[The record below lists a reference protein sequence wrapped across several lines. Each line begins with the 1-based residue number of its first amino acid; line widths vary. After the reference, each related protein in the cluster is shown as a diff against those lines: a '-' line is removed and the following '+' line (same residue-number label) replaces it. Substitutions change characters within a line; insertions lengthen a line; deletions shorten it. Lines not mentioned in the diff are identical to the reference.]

1 MFRCSNLHGFWEG
14 PAVQVP
20 TSDVAVLQETLKSVV
35 IDGECTVSD
44 FPESAWPS
52 VHADFVRLQAQ
63 VFLSEVPFTE
73 DKGVKH
79 VPYINV
85 NDDGTSSILVGKV
98 GEAIHP
104 MNGVT
109 DDGATDP
116 HWITELYVTDQDGNI
131 VAMKSLDPTGV
142 TEATWTFETPE
153 GASTLQAYSWCNIHG
168 LYVGPIVEVTTTKE
182 ATTDASV
189 GKPVTAMDGKNSG
202 TIAVVSFII
211 GSVVTLVA
219 LQM

>member
-1 MFRCSNLHGFWEG
+1 M
-14 PAVQVP
+14 P
-20 TSDVAVLQETLKSVV
+20 TSDVVLQETLKSVV
-35 IDGECTVSD
+35 IDNGECTVSD

-63 VFLSEVPFTE
+63 VFLSKEPFTE

-79 VPYINV
+79 VPYITV

-116 HWITELYVTDQDGNI
+116 HWITELYVTDQDGKI

-142 TEATWTFETPE
+142 TEATWTFETLRVQPLCKLIR
-153 GASTLQAYSWCNIHG
+153 GAIFMVSMLDLLWRSPQPKTL
-168 LYVGPIVEVTTTKE
+168 LP
-182 ATTDASV
+182 
-189 GKPVTAMDGKNSG
+189 MLL
-202 TIAVVSFII
+202 
-211 GSVVTLVA
+211 LVN
-219 LQM
+219 Q

>member
-1 MFRCSNLHGFWEG
+1 MP
-14 PAVQVP
+14 PA
-20 TSDVAVLQETLKSVV
+20 SDVAVLQETLKSVV
-35 IDGECTVSD
+35 IDESECTVSD

-63 VFLSEVPFTE
+63 VFLSEEPFTE

-79 VPYINV
+79 VPYITIKE
-85 NDDGTSSILVGKV
+85 DGTSSILVGKV

-109 DDGATDP
+109 DDGSTDP
-116 HWITELYVTDQDGNI
+116 HWITELYVTDQDGKI

-142 TEATWTFETPE
+142 TEATWTFQTPE
-153 GASTLQAYSWCNIHG
+153 GATTLQAYSWCNIHG
-168 LYVGPIVEVTTTKE
+168 LYVGPIVEVATTKE

-189 GKPVTAMDGKNSG
+189 GEPVTAMDGKNSG

-211 GSVVTLVA
+211 ASVVTLVA

>member
-1 MFRCSNLHGFWEG
+1 MHGFWEG

-20 TSDVAVLQETLKSVV
+20 TSDVMLQETLKSAL
-35 IDGECTVSD
+35 IDDGECAVSD

-52 VHADFVRLQAQ
+52 VHADFLRLQAQ
-63 VFLSEVPFTE
+63 VFLSEEPFTE

-79 VPYINV
+79 VPYISV
-85 NDDGTSSILVGKV
+85 NEDGTSSILVGKV

-109 DDGATDP
+109 DDGESDP
-116 HWITELYVTDQDGNI
+116 HWITELYVTDQDGKI

-153 GASTLQAYSWCNIHG
+153 GATTLQAYSWCNIHG
-168 LYVGPIVEVTTTKE
+168 LYVGPTVEVATTKE
-182 ATTDASV
+182 ATTDTASV
-189 GKPVTAMDGKNSG
+189 GEPVTAMDGKNSG
-202 TIAVVSFII
+202 TVAVVSAII
-211 GSVVTLVA
+211 ASVVTLVA

>member
-1 MFRCSNLHGFWEG
+1 M
-14 PAVQVP
+14 P
-20 TSDVAVLQETLKSVV
+20 TSDVMLQETLKSAL
-35 IDGECTVSD
+35 IDDGECAVSD

-52 VHADFVRLQAQ
+52 VHADFLRLQAQ
-63 VFLSEVPFTE
+63 VFLSEEPFTE

-79 VPYINV
+79 VPYISV
-85 NDDGTSSILVGKV
+85 NEDGTSSILVGKV

-109 DDGATDP
+109 DDGESDP
-116 HWITELYVTDQDGNI
+116 HWITELYVTDQDGKI

-153 GASTLQAYSWCNIHG
+153 GATTLQAYSWCNIHG
-168 LYVGPIVEVTTTKE
+168 LYVGPTVEVATTKE
-182 ATTDASV
+182 ATTDTASV
-189 GKPVTAMDGKNSG
+189 GEPVTAMDGKNSG
-202 TIAVVSFII
+202 TVAVVSAII
-211 GSVVTLVA
+211 ASVVTLVA